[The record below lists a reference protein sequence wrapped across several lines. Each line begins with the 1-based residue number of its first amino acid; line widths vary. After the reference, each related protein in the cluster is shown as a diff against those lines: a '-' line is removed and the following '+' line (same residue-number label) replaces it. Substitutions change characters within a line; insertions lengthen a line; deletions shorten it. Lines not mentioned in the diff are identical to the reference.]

1 MLFHEAG
8 FKRAADV
15 SEHGEELISLIQ
27 TSIEIQ
33 TRSHVSHSHSSQSS
47 GAVTRLESR
56 AFADVQECLP
66 PILRQAS
73 VVLLLSVGDHSR
85 KLSAAGLGMG
95 ASLLMLVMVIIAA
108 IIGIVIF
115 KSNSSE
121 AQDFD
126 EQFLESHVHWKS
138 PVASLGGSP
147 SKPPMLPRL
156 QMPAR
161 QEPESWPSDFQG
173 YPLYQSAGGL
183 HDRPSTITT
192 SRPST
197 TTSSSSH
204 FPSSPRNKIDAASPG
219 RRDDP
224 YPSWHSVS
232 SLQSQPR
239 ISQEPLIQAPS
250 VSSSAQHYD
259 ISTARVE
266 RPIQGRRDHPSMNLL
281 ASWEEQHRISLDAIR
296 RANIPPDIRRQAP
309 SVNVSDP
316 SGDILDTLEGLRQP
330 DANPDQQMQ
339 SSIPTELEAVLEERR
354 ILLEERPSQRPPAR
368 TPRQIVRDVNL
379 RRSEAEEEAVPP
391 SQQLRS
397 PKQHLR

>member
-1 MLFHEAG
+1 MVCITWMVCMLFHEAG

-85 KLSAAGLGMG
+85 KLSAAGPGMG

-147 SKPPMLPRL
+147 NKPPMLPRL

-224 YPSWHSVS
+224 YPS
-232 SLQSQPR
+232 
-239 ISQEPLIQAPS
+239 
-250 VSSSAQHYD
+250 
-259 ISTARVE
+259 
-266 RPIQGRRDHPSMNLL
+266 MNLL

-330 DANPDQQMQ
+330 DANPDQQLQ

-397 PKQHLR
+397 P